1 MKLYVEL
8 TKDQWLDVLIGL
20 DCRIR
25 ELAEMET
32 FLLPGSLTK
41 ATHMYLI
48 DISTDIKEQLH
59 V

>member
-8 TKDQWLDVLIGL
+8 TKDQWLDVLIAI

-48 DISTDIKEQLH
+48 DTSTDIKEQLH